1 MLTTVTYPHSV
12 YQDYCT
18 DWSIIR
24 KCLHPTEVL
33 HILSTQST
41 HKYLNID
48 AFIVFFFLL
57 LTQGKAMKVISQWEQ
72 MNCLDVWDFLFIS
85 LLTAETATQVCVR
98 RCLDAGNEE
107 PGGARDNLDI
117 FFH

>member
-72 MNCLDVWDFLFIS
+72 MNCLDVWVFSVHFSPD
-85 LLTAETATQVCVR
+85 R
-98 RCLDAGNEE
+98 RNCYSGLCEE
-107 PGGARDNLDI
+107 MPGCWE
-117 FFH
+117 